1 MIIILNEVMLTIEK
15 TLAIIE
21 ELSKQPKDEIE
32 YGIYT
37 LLLRKVIDYPT
48 ISKLYVN
55 ALEKINQDNTNFII
69 EGEQCIAEHLM
80 NLQYGEKGKKKR
92 KFDYEKLNEDVKR
105 TIQRSLYFLN
115 RFKRFNM
122 ENINEKFHYNEEEAK
137 KLSWYERNKEYGNQ

>member
-1 MIIILNEVMLTIEK
+1 MLTIDK
-15 TLAIIE
+15 TIALIE

-32 YGIYT
+32 YAIYT

-55 ALEKINQDNTNFII
+55 ALEKINQDSTNFIV
-69 EGEQCIAEHLM
+69 EGETCILEHLI
-80 NLQYGEKGKKKR
+80 NLEYGEKGKKKR
-92 KFDYEKLNEDVKR
+92 KFDYEQFGETLKN

-122 ENINEKFHYNEEEAK
+122 DSLNEKFHYNEEEAK
-137 KLSWYERNKEYGNQ
+137 KLSWYESNKENELYN

>member
-1 MIIILNEVMLTIEK
+1 MLTSEKTFEK

-32 YGIYT
+32 YAIYT

-69 EGEQCIAEHLM
+69 EGEQCIVEHLT

-92 KFDYEKLNEDVKR
+92 KFDYERLNKDVKG
-105 TIQRSLYFLN
+105 TIQRSLYYLN
-115 RFKRFNM
+115 RFKRLNM
-122 ENINEKFHYNEEEAK
+122 DFYNELFHYNEKEAK

>member
-1 MIIILNEVMLTIEK
+1 MLSFEK

-32 YGIYT
+32 YAIYT

-55 ALEKINQDNTNFII
+55 ALEKINQDNANFIM
-69 EGEQCIAEHLM
+69 EGEQCIVEHLI

-92 KFDYEKLNEDVKR
+92 KFDYEKFNEDVKR
-105 TIQRSLYFLN
+105 TIQRSLYYLN
-115 RFKRFNM
+115 RFKRLR
-122 ENINEKFHYNEEEAK
+122 INFYNELFHYNEEEAK
-137 KLSWYERNKEYGNQ
+137 KLSWYERDKEYELYN

>member
-1 MIIILNEVMLTIEK
+1 MLTIEK

-32 YGIYT
+32 YAIYT

-55 ALEKINQDNTNFII
+55 ALEKINQDNTNFIV
-69 EGEQCIAEHLM
+69 EGETCILEHLI
-80 NLQYGEKGKKKR
+80 NLEYGEKGRKKR
-92 KFDYEKLNEDVKR
+92 KFDYGQFSEDIKK

-115 RFKRFNM
+115 RFKRFNFASL
-122 ENINEKFHYNEEEAK
+122 NEKFHYNEEEAK
-137 KLSWYERNKEYGNQ
+137 KLSWYERNKEYELYN

>member
-1 MIIILNEVMLTIEK
+1 MLSLEK

-32 YGIYT
+32 YAIYT

-55 ALEKINQDNTNFII
+55 TIEKINQDNVNFIV
-69 EGEQCIAEHLM
+69 EGETCILEHLI
-80 NLQYGEKGKKKR
+80 NLEHGKKGRKKR
-92 KFDYEKLNEDVKR
+92 KFDYEQFGETLKN

-122 ENINEKFHYNEEEAK
+122 SSLNEKFHYNEEEAK
-137 KLSWYERNKEYGNQ
+137 KLSWYERNKEDELYN

>member
-1 MIIILNEVMLTIEK
+1 MLSFEK

-32 YGIYT
+32 YAIYT

-55 ALEKINQDNTNFII
+55 ALEKINQDNVNFIV
-69 EGEQCIAEHLM
+69 EGETCILEHLI
-80 NLQYGEKGKKKR
+80 NLEYGEKGKKKKR
-92 KFDYEKLNEDVKR
+92 KFDYEQFSENIKK

-122 ENINEKFHYNEEEAK
+122 GTINEKFHYNEEEAK
-137 KLSWYERNKEYGNQ
+137 KLSWYERNKEYELRN

>member
-1 MIIILNEVMLTIEK
+1 MLSIEK

-55 ALEKINQDNTNFII
+55 ALEKINQDSANFIV
-69 EGEQCIAEHLM
+69 EGETCILEHLI
-80 NLQYGEKGKKKR
+80 NLEYGEKGRRKR
-92 KFDYEKLNEDVKR
+92 NFDYDKLNETVKK

-115 RFKRFNM
+115 RFKRFNLST
-122 ENINEKFHYNEEEAK
+122 INEKFHYNEEKAK
-137 KLSWYERNKEYGNQ
+137 KLSWYERNKEYELHN

>member
-1 MIIILNEVMLTIEK
+1 MLSFEK

-32 YGIYT
+32 YAIYT

-55 ALEKINQDNTNFII
+55 ALEKINRDNTNFIM
-69 EGEQCIAEHLM
+69 EGEQCIVEHLT

-92 KFDYEKLNEDVKR
+92 KFDYEKLNGDVKR
-105 TIQRSLYFLN
+105 TIQRSLYYLN
-115 RFKRFNM
+115 RFKRLRMDFY
-122 ENINEKFHYNEEEAK
+122 NELFHYNEEEAK
-137 KLSWYERNKEYGNQ
+137 KLSWYERNKEYEN

>member
-1 MIIILNEVMLTIEK
+1 MIIILNEIMLSIEK
-15 TLAIIE
+15 TLAIVE

-32 YGIYT
+32 YAIYT

-55 ALEKINQDNTNFII
+55 ALEKINQDNTNFIV
-69 EGEQCIAEHLM
+69 EGETCILEHLI
-80 NLQYGEKGKKKR
+80 NLEYGEKGKKKR
-92 KFDYEKLNEDVKR
+92 KFDYEQFSENIKK

-122 ENINEKFHYNEEEAK
+122 ETTNEKFHYNEEEAK
-137 KLSWYERNKEYGNQ
+137 KLSWYERNKEYGN

>member
-1 MIIILNEVMLTIEK
+1 MIIILNEIMLTIEK

-32 YGIYT
+32 YAIYI

-55 ALEKINQDNTNFII
+55 TLEKINQDNNNFIV
-69 EGEQCIAEHLM
+69 EEESCILEHLI
-80 NLQYGEKGKKKR
+80 NLEYGEKGRRKR
-92 KFDYEKLNEDVKR
+92 NFDYDKLNETVKK

-115 RFKRFNM
+115 RFKRFNLST
-122 ENINEKFHYNEEEAK
+122 INEKFHYNEKEAK
-137 KLSWYERNKEYGNQ
+137 KLSWYERNK

>member
-1 MIIILNEVMLTIEK
+1 MLSIEK

-32 YGIYT
+32 YAIYT
-37 LLLRKVIDYPT
+37 LLLRKIIDYPT

-69 EGEQCIAEHLM
+69 EGEQCIAEHLT

-105 TIQRSLYFLN
+105 TIQRSLYYLN
-115 RFKRFNM
+115 RFKRLRMDFY
-122 ENINEKFHYNEEEAK
+122 NELFHYNEEEAK
-137 KLSWYERNKEYGNQ
+137 KLSWYERNKEYGN

>member
-1 MIIILNEVMLTIEK
+1 MLTSEKTFEK

-21 ELSKQPKDEIE
+21 ELSKQPKDEIN
-32 YGIYT
+32 YSIYI

-55 ALEKINQDNTNFII
+55 ALEKINQDSTNFIV
-69 EGEQCIAEHLM
+69 EGETCILEHLI
-80 NLQYGEKGKKKR
+80 NLEYGEKRKR
-92 KFDYEKLNEDVKR
+92 KFDYEQFGETLKN

-122 ENINEKFHYNEEEAK
+122 NSLNEKFHYNEEEAK
-137 KLSWYERNKEYGNQ
+137 KLSWYESNKENELYN